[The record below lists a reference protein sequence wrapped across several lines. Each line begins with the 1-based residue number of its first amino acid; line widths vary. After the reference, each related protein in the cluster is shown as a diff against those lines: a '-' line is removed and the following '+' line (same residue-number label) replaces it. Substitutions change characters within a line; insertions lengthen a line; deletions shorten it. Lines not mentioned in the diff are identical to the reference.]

1 MTSLYQNLLHP
12 SRTCDYMTITETV
25 MLNSSPKMKRKE
37 KKKKNRKIENIEFI
51 IYNSYT
57 LQNLDKQLGYQ
68 VQFTLKGKS
77 PQSWLRYA

>member
-1 MTSLYQNLLHP
+1 
-12 SRTCDYMTITETV
+12 MTITETV

-57 LQNLDKQLGYQ
+57 LQNLDKQLGY
-68 VQFTLKGKS
+68 
-77 PQSWLRYA
+77 